1 MIAIVAP
8 TPIGVPALIALLI
21 GLAGFVAAL
30 LFFRFRRFRRGE
42 ADAQISS
49 RSGRG
54 IWLQGAGFF
63 LVAFGPMRPTLQ
75 AASAASLG
83 QAVVVTVFVGTCIGL
98 FLSAATAMGSNWSFA
113 ARTRRDHD
121 LVTWGPFAT
130 IRHPIYTGLFAML
143 LAMATAFGHWRGLV
157 LGLPLFAW
165 GTWIRVVEEEALLRA
180 RFGRPYEAYAA
191 RVKRFVPG
199 LF

>member
-1 MIAIVAP
+1 MIGIIAP
-8 TPIGVPALIALLI
+8 TPVGVPALVALLL
-21 GLAGFVAAL
+21 GFLCFVAAVA
-30 LFFRFRRFRRGE
+30 FVRFRRARRGE
-42 ADAQISS
+42 AGANVGS
-49 RSGRG
+49 RSGKG
-54 IWLQGAGFF
+54 IWLQGLGFF
-63 LVAFGPMRPTLQ
+63 LVVFGPMRLTLQ
-75 AASAASLG
+75 AMSAAAVG
-83 QAVVVTVFVGTCIGL
+83 QAVLVAVLAGTCIAL

-143 LAMATAFGHWRGLV
+143 LAMAIAFGHWRGLI

-165 GTWIRVVEEEALLRA
+165 GTWIRVVEEETLLQA
-180 RFGRPYEAYAA
+180 RFGRQYAAYAA
-191 RVKRFVPG
+191 QVKRFVPR

>member
-8 TPIGVPALIALLI
+8 APVGVPALAALLI
-21 GLAGFVAAL
+21 GLASFVAAL
-30 LFFRFRRFRRGE
+30 LYVRLRRYRRGE
-42 ADAQISS
+42 AGAQVSS
-49 RSGRG
+49 RSGHG

-63 LVAFGPMRPTLQ
+63 LVAFGPLRPTLQ
-75 AASAASLG
+75 AASAASVG
-83 QAVVVTVFVGTCIGL
+83 QAVVVAVLVGACIGL

-113 ARTRRDHD
+113 ARTRQDHD

-143 LAMATAFGHWRGLV
+143 LAMATAFGHWRGLI

-165 GTWIRVVEEEALLRA
+165 GTWIRVVEEEALLHA
-180 RFGRPYEAYAA
+180 RFGRQYEAYAA
-191 RVKRFVPG
+191 RVKRFLPR

>member
-8 TPIGVPALIALLI
+8 APIGAPALVTLLI
-21 GLAGFVAAL
+21 GLLALIAAL
-30 LFFRFRRFRRGE
+30 LFVRFHRFKRGE
-42 ADAQISS
+42 SGAEVSS

-63 LVAFGPMRPTLQ
+63 LVAFGPLRPTLQ
-75 AASAASLG
+75 AASAASVG
-83 QAVVVTVFVGTCIGL
+83 QAVIVALLAGACVGL

-121 LVTWGPFAT
+121 LVTWGPFAI

-143 LAMATAFGHWRGLV
+143 LAMATAFGHWRGFA

-165 GTWIRVVEEEALLRA
+165 GTWIRVVEEEALLQA
-180 RFGRPYEAYAA
+180 RFGSQYAAYAN
-191 RVKRFVPG
+191 RVKRFVPH

>member
-1 MIAIVAP
+1 MIAVVAP
-8 TPIGVPALIALLI
+8 TPIGVPALVVLLV
-21 GLAGFVAAL
+21 GLAALVSAL
-30 LFFRFRRFRRGE
+30 LFVRFRRTRRGE
-42 ADAQISS
+42 AGADVSS

-63 LVAFGPMRPTLQ
+63 LVAFGPLRPTLQ
-75 AASAASLG
+75 AASAAAVG
-83 QAVVVTVFVGTCIGL
+83 QTVLVALLVGACVGL

-121 LVTWGPFAT
+121 LVTWGPFAI
-130 IRHPIYTGLFAML
+130 IRNPIYTGLFAML
-143 LAMATAFGHWRGLV
+143 LAMTIAFGHWRGLI

-165 GTWIRVVEEEALLRA
+165 GTWIRVVEEEALLHA
-180 RFGRPYEAYAA
+180 RFGRQYEAYAA
-191 RVKRFVPG
+191 RVKRFVPR

>member
-8 TPIGVPALIALLI
+8 TPIGVPALVALLI
-21 GLAGFVAAL
+21 GLLGLVAAL
-30 LFFRFRRFRRGE
+30 LFVRFRRFRRGE
-42 ADAQISS
+42 AGAEVSN

-54 IWLQGAGFF
+54 LWLQGAGFF
-63 LVAFGPMRPTLQ
+63 CVAFGPMRPTLQ
-75 AASAASLG
+75 AASAASVG
-83 QAVVVTVFVGTCIGL
+83 QAVFVALLVGACIGL

-143 LAMATAFGHWRGLV
+143 LAMATAFGHWRGLI

-165 GTWIRVVEEEALLRA
+165 GTWIRVVEEEALLQA
-180 RFGRPYEAYAA
+180 RFGRQYAAYAA
-191 RVKRFVPG
+191 RVKRFVPR

>member
-8 TPIGVPALIALLI
+8 TPIGVPALVALLI
-21 GLAGFVAAL
+21 GLLGLVAAL
-30 LFFRFRRFRRGE
+30 LFVRFRRFRRGE
-42 ADAQISS
+42 AGAEVSNQ
-49 RSGRG
+49 SGRG
-54 IWLQGAGFF
+54 LWLQGAGFF
-63 LVAFGPMRPTLQ
+63 CVAFGPMRPTLQ
-75 AASAASLG
+75 AASAASVG
-83 QAVVVTVFVGTCIGL
+83 QAVFVALLVGACIGL
-98 FLSAATAMGSNWSFA
+98 FLSAATAMGSNWSFV

-143 LAMATAFGHWRGLV
+143 LAMATAFGHWRGLI

-165 GTWIRVVEEEALLRA
+165 GTWIRVVEEEALLQA
-180 RFGRPYEAYAA
+180 RFGRQYAAYAA
-191 RVKRFVPG
+191 RVKRFVPR